1 MFVLVVLKSRHEIEE
16 SIGVDKDD
24 FFKDDVLNDYVTNKD
39 SDVSSEPSDDA
50 ESDSDFELEERR
62 RFKHEM
68 KWETTFMGMY
78 RQSLVKTFILPRLNA
93 IK

>member
-24 FFKDDVLNDYVTNKD
+24 FFKDDFLNNYVKTKD

-50 ESDSDFELEERR
+50 DSDSDLEERR

-78 RQSLVKTFILPRLNA
+78 RQSSVKTFILPRLNV